1 MTESTRVSFLNI
13 DLGAAAAAF
22 GAGGGQPAEKRN
34 GIETL
39 EDVDLQ
45 ESVAGM
51 DFPGALALIN
61 GLTFEAMHPEL
72 VLVPVETAASIPD
85 FEEVLPD
92 WLRAAA
98 DTKLPAE
105 RVQNRLVGWLKDVDW
120 KNAAKEGALML
131 GPAIFSGVLWETV
144 PQLHQALEYFV
155 GGGMIGGFLAEGVI
169 GVLSQAEKIHP
180 RFADLARVAAA
191 KRGTGF
197 LIAQMAASAGIG
209 IVGAEGLDRFFQ
221 AHAAAQPAVI
231 SGGSGEGPGGPT
243 PTMPVHGGNEI
254 GDYYHR
260 FSDANLPQ
268 SPGTVSA
275 GGQPPVLSPEAG
287 EFVNRAG
294 EVAAQEAREMAE
306 AAQGAAAQAAAQT
319 AEVARIA
326 ALQQG
331 PTVAELAANMPKHT
345 ISEAIYQMI
354 GNVPHRGEVTNVL
367 FRAIGDKVN
376 NLNQGAIQAAADA
389 LRPVFDNI
397 DKVVTGSGATYTEGG
412 RAAVEALRGFN
423 SPEAQA
429 IRAANMGDLEAA
441 GNLLN
446 NVIGPV
452 IK

>member
-1 MTESTRVSFLNI
+1 MSLSPEALAQLDGLS
-13 DLGAAAAAF
+13 
-22 GAGGGQPAEKRN
+22 
-34 GIETL
+34 
-39 EDVDLQ
+39 LQ
-45 ESVAGM
+45 EARAGLDFVPTAESRRLSVADLSADEMNSFRAWDISGV
-51 DFPGALALIN
+51 LASLN
-61 GLTFEAMHPEL
+61 SLTFEPAG
-72 VLVPVETAASIPD
+72 A
-85 FEEVLPD
+85 EEVFPSVQLQEKPVLD
-92 WLRAAA
+92 EPTAEEAMGEVIIS
-98 DTKLPAE
+98 PAGESEEEVEE
-105 RVQNRLVGWLKDVDW
+105 RIQNRLVGWLRDVDW

-131 GPAIFSGVLWETV
+131 GPAIFSGILWETV
-144 PQLHQALEYFV
+144 PQLHQALKLFV
-155 GGGMIGGFLAEGVI
+155 GGGMIGGFLAEGFLE
-169 GVLSQAEKIHP
+169 VLSQAERIHP
-180 RFADLARVAAA
+180 RFAGLAREAAA
-191 KRGTGF
+191 RRGTGL
-197 LIAQMAASAGIG
+197 LIAQISASAGIG
-209 IVGAEGLDRFFQ
+209 IVGAEGLDRLFQ

-231 SGGSGEGPGGPT
+231 GGGSGEGPGGPT
-243 PTMPVHGGNEI
+243 PAMPVHGGNEI

-260 FSDANLPQ
+260 VSDANLPQ
-268 SPGTVSA
+268 SPV
-275 GGQPPVLSPEAG
+275 VLSP
-287 EFVNRAG
+287 
-294 EVAAQEAREMAE
+294 QAREMAE

-376 NLNQGAIQAAADA
+376 NLNQGAIKAAADA
-389 LRPVFDNI
+389 LRPIFDNI

-441 GNLLN
+441 SNLLN